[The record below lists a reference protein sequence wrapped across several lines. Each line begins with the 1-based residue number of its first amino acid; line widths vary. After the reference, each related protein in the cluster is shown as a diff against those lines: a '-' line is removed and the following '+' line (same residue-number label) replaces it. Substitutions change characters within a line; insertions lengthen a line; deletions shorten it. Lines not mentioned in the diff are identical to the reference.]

1 MNLWTKD
8 YNIVKS
14 HPLDDFLLQFSC
26 TVLSDS
32 LRPCGLQHDRL
43 PCPSPTLELAQTH
56 VHQVS
61 DVIQPSH
68 PLSSPSPALS
78 FPASGFFAYQWLK
91 DLRDICKCV
100 RLVMNWWSNGKK
112 RDEKRDLCWFPFLE
126 QTSRVLN
133 SSVLVGACLWRHGSN
148 FDLCP
153 VKAAT
158 KLPIYKEFCICSF
171 SSDSRPNGEIF

>member
-14 HPLDDFLLQFSC
+14 HPLDDFLPQFSR

-78 FPASGFFAYQWLK
+78 FPASGFFAYQ
-91 DLRDICKCV
+91 
-100 RLVMNWWSNGKK
+100 
-112 RDEKRDLCWFPFLE
+112 
-126 QTSRVLN
+126 
-133 SSVLVGACLWRHGSN
+133 
-148 FDLCP
+148 
-153 VKAAT
+153 
-158 KLPIYKEFCICSF
+158 
-171 SSDSRPNGEIF
+171 